1 MFIDIRLVK
10 NIINVLNYYMP
21 AEKDLKI
28 LVVDDFSATRTI
40 VINHLSKLGY
50 SNTVEADNGFS
61 ALARLKS
68 GLFDLV
74 VTDLSMSDMNGLD
87 LLKQLRADSD
97 LKHIPVLMV
106 TSEDLQVNIVNAIKA
121 GLNDYI
127 VRPFKAHTFKQKLE
141 KIFFK
146 SPF

>member
-1 MFIDIRLVK
+1 MLT
-10 NIINVLNYYMP
+10 
-21 AEKDLKI
+21 EKDLKI

-50 SNTVEADNGFS
+50 SNTVEVENGFS

-68 GLFDLV
+68 ALFDLV
-74 VTDLSMSDMNGLD
+74 VTDWSMSGMSGLD
-87 LLKQLRADSD
+87 LLKLIRADSG

-106 TSEDLQVNIVNAIKA
+106 TSEDLQGNIITAIKA

-127 VRPFKAHTFKQKLE
+127 VRPFEEHTFEQKLE
-141 KIFFK
+141 KIFV
-146 SPF
+146 

>member
-1 MFIDIRLVK
+1 
-10 NIINVLNYYMP
+10 MP
-21 AEKDLKI
+21 TEKDLKI

-50 SNTVEADNGFS
+50 SNTVEVENGFS

-68 GLFDLV
+68 ALFDLV
-74 VTDLSMSDMNGLD
+74 VTDWSMSDMSGLD
-87 LLKQLRADSD
+87 LLKLIRADSG

-106 TSEDLQVNIVNAIKA
+106 TSEDLRGNIITAIKA

-127 VRPFKAHTFKQKLE
+127 VRPFEEKTFKQKLE
-141 KIFFK
+141 KIFI
-146 SPF
+146 

>member
-1 MFIDIRLVK
+1 
-10 NIINVLNYYMP
+10 MP

-40 VINHLSKLGY
+40 VINHLSKLGF
-50 SNTVEADNGFS
+50 SNTVQTENGVS

-68 GLFDLV
+68 AFFDLV
-74 VTDLSMSDMNGLD
+74 ITDCNLSDMSGLD
-87 LLKQLRADSD
+87 LLKQIRSDSD

-106 TSEDLQVNIVNAIKA
+106 TSEDLQGNIITAIKA

-127 VRPFKAHTFKQKLE
+127 VRPFGDYTFKQKLE
-141 KIFFK
+141 KIFV
-146 SPF
+146 

>member
-1 MFIDIRLVK
+1 
-10 NIINVLNYYMP
+10 MP

-50 SNTVEADNGFS
+50 SNTVEVENGFS
-61 ALARLKS
+61 ALARLRS
-68 GLFDLV
+68 ALFDLV
-74 VTDLSMSDMNGLD
+74 VTVWSMSGMSGLD
-87 LLKQLRADSD
+87 LLKLIRADSG

-106 TSEDLQVNIVNAIKA
+106 TSEDLQGNIITAIKA

-127 VRPFKAHTFKQKLE
+127 VRPFEEYTFKLKLE
-141 KIFFK
+141 KLFF
-146 SPF
+146 

>member
-1 MFIDIRLVK
+1 MT
-10 NIINVLNYYMP
+10 

-40 VINHLSKLGY
+40 VINHLNKLGY
-50 SNTVEADNGFS
+50 SNTDEAENGFS

-68 GLFDLV
+68 ALFDLV
-74 VTDLSMSDMNGLD
+74 VTDCSMFDMSGLD
-87 LLKQLRADSD
+87 LLKLIRADSD

-106 TSEDLQVNIVNAIKA
+106 TSEDLQGDIITAIKA

-127 VRPFKAHTFKQKLE
+127 VRPFEEYTFKQKLE
-141 KIFFK
+141 KIFV
-146 SPF
+146 

>member
-1 MFIDIRLVK
+1 ML
-10 NIINVLNYYMP
+10 

-50 SNTVEADNGFS
+50 INTVEAENGIS
-61 ALARLKS
+61 AFARLKS
-68 GLFDLV
+68 ALFDLV
-74 VTDLSMSDMNGLD
+74 VTGSSMSDMSGLD
-87 LLKQLRADSD
+87 LLKQIRSDSD

-106 TSEDLQVNIVNAIKA
+106 TSEDLQRNIITAIKA

-127 VRPFKAHTFKQKLE
+127 VRPFEEYTFKQKLE
-141 KIFFK
+141 KIFV
-146 SPF
+146 